1 MRVIAGSAR
10 RLQLKTLDGMD
21 TRPTTD
27 RIKETLFNIIQDE
40 VPGAYFLDL
49 FAGSGQMG
57 LEAVSRGA
65 RYDCMFLDLF
75 AGSGGI
81 GIEALSRGAMGAV
94 FVEKNPKAMSCI
106 RDNLKTTNLMKKAI
120 TMSTD
125 VMTALYKL
133 EGDKQFDYIFMDP
146 PYHQELERK
155 VLEYLSGSNLLS
167 EEGVIIVEAAKE
179 TTFDYLQ
186 DLGFTIIKTKEYKT
200 NKHVFIEP
208 SGRKEVC

>member
-1 MRVIAGSAR
+1 
-10 RLQLKTLDGMD
+10 
-21 TRPTTD
+21 
-27 RIKETLFNIIQDE
+27 
-40 VPGAYFLDL
+40 
-49 FAGSGQMG
+49 
-57 LEAVSRGA
+57 
-65 RYDCMFLDLF
+65 MFLDLF

-155 VLEYLSGSNLLS
+155 VLEYLSGSNLLA

-186 DLGFTIIKTKEYKT
+186 DLGFTVIKTKEYKT

-208 SGRKEVC
+208 LGRKKVC